1 MGECSVLLCCKHITG
16 AEQSTATLSEAAPP
30 RPAPLETKPRLLVL
44 CRELQVLSQQWRE
57 VGEFLEVAEEELEKV
72 ESQSGPTPSKCM
84 KDMLRAWLKREDPP
98 PTWKAILEVVDFM
111 EPELALKL
119 KQKALA

>member
-1 MGECSVLLCCKHITG
+1 MGECSALLCCKHITG
-16 AEQSTATLSEAAPP
+16 AEQSTATLREAAPP

-44 CRELQVLSQQWRE
+44 CRELQVLSQRWRE
-57 VGEFLEVAEEELEKV
+57 VGDYLELAEEELENA
-72 ESQSGPTPSKCM
+72 QSSGSTPSDCLKN
-84 KDMLRAWLKREDPP
+84 MLKVWLRRVDPP
-98 PTWKAILEVVDFM
+98 PMWKAIVEVVEFM